1 VSEFVTITRKYFPSK
16 DIVLLSNGLLLPK
29 MSNDF
34 YQNLINNHAFLSVT
48 MYPINFDYGILN
60 DLKKMGVEILA
71 HEIYDGTLQGFSRQ

>member
-1 VSEFVTITRKYFPSK
+1 
-16 DIVLLSNGLLLPK
+16 